1 MDRVDSLRDHREVR
15 SITIN
20 KGNASLG
27 ITVSPDSLGRGLVI
41 RSVILNGAVARDGT
55 LEAGDIITNVNN
67 SDVAGL
73 ETEKARQLIRHHS
86 FHSTKVI
93 LLYLPSADKI
103 AAEKSAAVNVERVP
117 SSAGLS
123 DAYTDATTDDERNE
137 LWSQPKTYVYQ
148 WYNTTPLDPS

>member
-1 MDRVDSLRDHREVR
+1 MLSLYALLTNIDIGNTVHEATLEASGIQSVEKKQIGAAGVERVDSLRDNRQVR

-41 RSVILNGAVARDGT
+41 RSVILNGAVASDGT

-86 FHSTKVI
+86 FHSTKV
-93 LLYLPSADKI
+93 
-103 AAEKSAAVNVERVP
+103 V
-117 SSAGLS
+117 
-123 DAYTDATTDDERNE
+123 
-137 LWSQPKTYVYQ
+137 
-148 WYNTTPLDPS
+148 

>member
-1 MDRVDSLRDHREVR
+1 MLSLYALLTNIDIGNTVHEATLEASGIQSVEKKQIGAVGVERVDSLRDNRQVR

-86 FHSTKVI
+86 FHSTKV
-93 LLYLPSADKI
+93 
-103 AAEKSAAVNVERVP
+103 V
-117 SSAGLS
+117 
-123 DAYTDATTDDERNE
+123 
-137 LWSQPKTYVYQ
+137 
-148 WYNTTPLDPS
+148 

>member
-1 MDRVDSLRDHREVR
+1 MTWSVFFHQGVEIIGFNLVDRVDSLKDNREVR

-27 ITVSPDSLGRGLVI
+27 ITVSPDTLGRGLVI
-41 RSVILNGAVARDGT
+41 RSVINNGAVARDGT

-86 FHSTKVI
+86 FHSTKV
-93 LLYLPSADKI
+93 
-103 AAEKSAAVNVERVP
+103 
-117 SSAGLS
+117 
-123 DAYTDATTDDERNE
+123 T
-137 LWSQPKTYVYQ
+137 
-148 WYNTTPLDPS
+148 

>member
-1 MDRVDSLRDHREVR
+1 MFYFNSVDRVDSLKDNREVR

-27 ITVSPDSLGRGLVI
+27 ITVSPDTLGRGLVI
-41 RSVILNGAVARDGT
+41 RSVINNGAVARDGT

-86 FHSTKVI
+86 FHSTKV
-93 LLYLPSADKI
+93 
-103 AAEKSAAVNVERVP
+103 
-117 SSAGLS
+117 
-123 DAYTDATTDDERNE
+123 T
-137 LWSQPKTYVYQ
+137 
-148 WYNTTPLDPS
+148 

>member
-1 MDRVDSLRDHREVR
+1 MFIHFFNLTNIKVERADSLRDNRELR

-27 ITVSPDSLGRGLVI
+27 ITVSPDTLGRGLVI
-41 RSVILNGAVARDGT
+41 RSVISNGAVARDGT
-55 LEAGDIITNVNN
+55 LEPGDIIKSVNG

-86 FHSTKVI
+86 FHSTKVV
-93 LLYLPSADKI
+93 LVYLPSADKM
-103 AAEKSAAVNVERVP
+103 AMEKATTIERVP

-123 DAYTDATTDDERNE
+123 DGGNVTDATTDDERQE
-137 LWSQPKTYVYQ
+137 LWAQSKT
-148 WYNTTPLDPS
+148 